1 MHQPRPQLQGGRGRL
16 PDPDA
21 SSTVEGFHP
30 LRATAFFIWRKIMS
44 DAVCR
49 CKQGIFG
56 RKKRKITYM
65 CHPKVKNWAWYV
77 CQLCHLRVWSIK
89 LCLINCKCVNLNASH
104 EVHFNYPPVHKIAK
118 SGLSQGIYHIIGY
131 KLSDQKHQTWSSWR
145 NQQKFFSRQA
155 DTFHYQV
162 AINVADWC
170 LKTLQGLRKNG
181 GFSRRMLRRIWG
193 NFEDG
198 F

>member
-1 MHQPRPQLQGGRGRL
+1 MIFFVNNKKLCQVHQPRPQLQGGRGRL

-21 SSTVEGFHP
+21 SSAVEAFYP

-104 EVHFNYPPVHKIAK
+104 VVYFNYPPVHKIAK

-131 KLSDQKHQTWSSWR
+131 KLSDQKYQTWSS
-145 NQQKFFSRQA
+145 
-155 DTFHYQV
+155 
-162 AINVADWC
+162 
-170 LKTLQGLRKNG
+170 
-181 GFSRRMLRRIWG
+181 
-193 NFEDG
+193 
-198 F
+198 